1 MKEQLGVK
9 WQWKKL
15 TTWGKIWH
23 VISII
28 LSLLAVLVMCAGL
41 LYIAFLILMMG
52 SLVLE
57 LKDVVLKDLIHWISG

>member
-1 MKEQLGVK
+1 MKDK
-9 WQWKKL
+9 WQWTKL

-23 VISII
+23 VISVI

-41 LYIAFLILMMG
+41 LYILFLILMVG